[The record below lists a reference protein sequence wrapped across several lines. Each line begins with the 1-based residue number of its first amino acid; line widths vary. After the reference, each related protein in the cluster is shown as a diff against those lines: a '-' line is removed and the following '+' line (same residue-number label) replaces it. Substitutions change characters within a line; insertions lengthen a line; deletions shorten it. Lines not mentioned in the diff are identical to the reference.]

1 MDKETYSD
9 DRVVVLSKDFIFVK
23 VNTREDTLTKKEYSI
38 FATPT
43 ALMANA
49 DGTEIDRVV
58 GFYPTEQF
66 LPIVKD
72 YQKGKNTL
80 GDLEKK
86 VNKNS
91 KDVKLFY
98 TLGDKYQW
106 RGKNDKA
113 SEMFTKVVELD
124 PQNKSGKADS
134 SAFNLAYLKYRAKD
148 YTGAIA
154 DFEMFKTEYTNP
166 NLVGDAQIYIAASYE
181 KSDNKT
187 EALKQY
193 QKYLETYPEGENAD
207 YAKEQIEKLTA
218 KAEETK

>member
-23 VNTREDTLTKKEYSI
+23 VNAKEDTLTKKKYSV

-49 DGTEIDRVV
+49 DGKEIDRVV

-66 LPIVKD
+66 LPIIKD

-80 GDLEKK
+80 ADYEKR
-86 VNKNS
+86 VSKNP
-91 KDVKLFY
+91 KDVKLLY
-98 TLGDKYQW
+98 VLGDKYQW
-106 RGKNDKA
+106 RGNNEKA
-113 SEMFTKVVELD
+113 SEMFAKVVELD

-148 YTGAIA
+148 YQSAIA
-154 DFEMFKTEYTNP
+154 EFEMFRTEYTNP
-166 NLVGDAQIYIAASYE
+166 SLVADAQIYIAVSHDKME
-181 KSDNKT
+181 NKA
-187 EALKQY
+187 EALKQF
-193 QKYLETYPEGENAD
+193 QKYLELYPEGADAD
-207 YAKEQIEKLTA
+207 YAQEQIEKLTQ
-218 KAEETK
+218 KAEE